1 MLVKLKENSTI
12 FPFHAFIN
20 RNLRSQTGS
29 KKGET
34 AFQVKKYAQ
43 HMFVSSTDSR
53 LGMLISAVHIKK
65 KKHLLYQTLAVANF
79 SSVDIVT
86 TVTEKIEHNA

>member
-34 AFQVKKYAQ
+34 AFWVKKYA
-43 HMFVSSTDSR
+43 
-53 LGMLISAVHIKK
+53 
-65 KKHLLYQTLAVANF
+65 
-79 SSVDIVT
+79 
-86 TVTEKIEHNA
+86 